1 MKIKLT
7 DEEIDDIDDALT
19 ILVEMSRDFYLCDA
33 TDLRAYIN
41 ARDSFKTAVE
51 KAKEKEN
58 ETRLESD

>member
-7 DEEIDDIDDALT
+7 DEEIEDIDDALT
-19 ILVEMSRDFYLCDA
+19 ILVEMSRDFYLCDDP
-33 TDLRAYIN
+33 DLRAYIN